1 MATHLNIPQL
11 RQIKGGVGSLLY
23 IDNNINH
30 IVQDDLCIYK
40 TKEPE
45 SVFIK
50 IINSKGK
57 NTIVAC
63 AY

>member
-1 MATHLNIPQL
+1 MATHLNISQL
-11 RQIKGGVGSLLY
+11 RQIDGGSLLY

-50 IINSKGK
+50 VINSKGK